1 MNYPATLIM
10 EWLAAY
16 LWPFCRVSAMLM
28 TMIIIGSQTVSPLV
42 RVKLGL
48 LITVAIAPLLP
59 AMPAIELFS
68 LNGFLVTI
76 NQLLIGIA
84 LGLISQFLIQTF
96 IIAGQVIAM
105 QTGLGFASMV
115 DPINGGSTPVVGQLY
130 LMLGTLVFFAIDGHL
145 AMIRLVTLSFHSLPV
160 SLSGLSLGAM
170 QELVNFGAVMFQAA
184 LAVSLSAIIAMLIIN
199 FSFGVMTR
207 AAPQLNIFSLGFAIS
222 MVCGLLILWL
232 SLGSFLDHYLSHWSR
247 VQSLMCSVV
256 RLNC

>member
-1 MNYPATLIM
+1 MSYPATLIM

-28 TMIIIGSQTVSPLV
+28 TMIIIGSETISPMV

-76 NQLLIGIA
+76 NQLLIGVA
-84 LGLISQFLIQTF
+84 LGFVSQFLIQTF
-96 IIAGQVIAM
+96 IIAGQVIAL

-130 LMLGTLVFFAIDGHL
+130 LMLGTSVFFAIDGHL
-145 AMIRLVTLSFHSLPV
+145 TMLRLVTLSFHSLPV
-160 SLSGLSLGAM
+160 ALSGLSLGAL
-170 QELVNFGAVMFQAA
+170 QEIVGFGAVMFEAA

-222 MVCGLLILWL
+222 MLCGLLIMWL
-232 SLGSFLDHYLSHWSR
+232 SLGSFLDHYLNHWGR

-256 RLNC
+256 HLNC